1 MNSTSLDNSVLSV
14 SLNPSS
20 ATVFVS
26 RTHRNTTEKL
36 VQSYT
41 ANFEKVRET
50 NLLSIAA
57 SRKLKTAINW
67 LAYLSREKTVFVKS
81 LNKHVK
87 TRLTFIT
94 LTLPTKQIHTD
105 TEIKE
110 KCLGPFLQWLRDKHK
125 ATKYIWKAEIQKN
138 GNIHFHITTDKF
150 IHYQALRKQ
159 WNRNL
164 DQLGYCKRYTSAT
177 GRINPPSTEIKSV
190 RKVKNI
196 AAYLGSYLSGTKAS
210 SGKKSNQEYNNR
222 IIGGRLWGVSS
233 YLTRL
238 KNPQITEENSN
249 FNELLKY
256 LAGTAY
262 GQFRTDYT
270 TTFFIS
276 HEILDEICDVF
287 TDVLGFDWLISSG
300 LDFDDIGIC
309 CPSLN

>member
-1 MNSTSLDNSVLSV
+1 MISNALDNSVLSV
-14 SLNPSS
+14 SINPSS

-26 RTHRNTTEKL
+26 RTHRNTTDKL

-67 LAYLSREKTVFVKS
+67 MAYLSREKTVFVKS

-94 LTLPTKQIHTD
+94 LTLPNKQIHTD

-164 DQLGYCKRYTSAT
+164 DQLGYCKRYTLET
-177 GRINPPSTEIKSV
+177 GRISPPSTEIKSV

-210 SGKKSNQEYNNR
+210 KGKKSSQEYNNR

-238 KNPQITEENSN
+238 KNPQITEENAN

-256 LAGTAY
+256 LQGTSH

-276 HEILDEICDVF
+276 HDILDEICDVF